1 MVYFYLVPSSFL
13 KFSVIMQ
20 ILFAIVSI
28 LVSYF
33 SFSIYKIS
41 KQREIKL
48 FGISFLLI
56 SFSYIILAIVH
67 SAIAFPTIVVIAK
80 LATNNISRL
89 GGIGLLLYIILF
101 TMGLITL
108 SYTKLKIKSG
118 KAYYLL
124 LGLALITIITPLV
137 ITSTLYPL
145 IASGSVYTLFITSK
159 ILSVFLLTFIIYN
172 YLEEYSKNNNKKT
185 LLISIAFTLLF
196 LSNVDFILSIKYYQ
210 AYIIGNILELIAY
223 IFILISLI
231 LSIKK

>member
-13 KFSVIMQ
+13 KFSIIMQ

-56 SFSYIILAIVH
+56 SFSYIILAIIH
-67 SAIAFPTIVVIAK
+67 SAVAFPAIANIGR
-80 LATNNISRL
+80 LVTNNISRL

-101 TMGLITL
+101 TVGLITL
-108 SYTKLKIKSG
+108 SYTKIKIKSG

-124 LGLALITIITPLV
+124 LGLALITLTNPLLITLTIYSP
-137 ITSTLYPL
+137 IT
-145 IASGSVYTLFITSK
+145 SGSVYTLLITSK
-159 ILSVFLLTFIIYN
+159 ILSVFLLTFIIYS
-172 YLEEYSKNNNKKT
+172 YLEEYSRNNNKRT
-185 LLISIAFTLLF
+185 LLVTIAFTLLF
-196 LSNVDFILSIKYYQ
+196 LSNIDFIFSIKYYQ

-223 IFILISLI
+223 IFILISLV